1 MTTYETIRWT
11 DGSPFGPMLSQS
23 SSVTDAADT
32 GDAIPFGLDDG
43 GDEPAPAGAA
53 AAFTTD
59 AEAR

>member
-1 MTTYETIRWT
+1 MTTYETLQWKDLICAAPT
-11 DGSPFGPMLSQS
+11 AAETQLEA
-23 SSVTDAADT
+23 DAGLA
-32 GDAIPFGLDDG
+32 GAIPFGLDDG